1 MIIYRTVLYP
11 LLKQYEPLVDKK
23 LLEAQHVA
31 EESIEAL
38 QKTGKEALGKQLTAI
53 QKSDVVAKVGQAIV
67 SSALAAQAT
76 EQQTESKDEKSA
88 KKET

>member
-1 MIIYRTVLYP
+1 MIIYRTVLHP

-67 SSALAAQAT
+67 SSALAAQNEEKT
-76 EQQTESKDEKSA
+76 EQKGEQST

>member
-1 MIIYRTVLYP
+1 MIIYRTVLHP

-53 QKSDVVAKVGQAIV
+53 QKSEVVAKVGHAIV
-67 SSALAAQAT
+67 SSAMAAQAEQHT
-76 EQQTESKDEKSA
+76 EQRNEKE
-88 KKET
+88 ET